1 MKIKMK
7 NANLKIVFK
16 VMILFALIFSFGKA
30 QSQDSSAKKKIPPF
44 RIEQVSGDSLFSKDL
59 KKNMQSMI
67 VYFDPTCEHCQ
78 AFTRSLL
85 EQINSFKN
93 TQIVYITYT
102 PISEVEKFKNDFSL
116 DQYSN
121 FKIGTEGY
129 SFVVQKF
136 YSVMRFPFI
145 ALYNKKGS
153 LISFYREAPTVD
165 LLIKQFQTA
174 N

>member
-1 MKIKMK
+1 MKRIS
-7 NANLKIVFK
+7 LKVTLRLLIVST
-16 VMILFALIFSFGKA
+16 LIFSFSEV
-30 QSQDSSAKKKIPPF
+30 QSQDSNARKKIPPF
-44 RIEQVSGDSLFSKDL
+44 RIEQVSGDSLFPKDL
-59 KKNMQSMI
+59 KKNMPSMI

-85 EQINSFKN
+85 EKIKSFKN
-93 TQIVYITYT
+93 TQIVYITYA
-102 PISEVEKFKNDFSL
+102 PISEVEKFKKDFSL

-136 YSVMRFPFI
+136 YSIMKFPFI

-153 LISFYREAPTVD
+153 LITFYRDQPTVD
-165 LLIKQFQTA
+165 VLIKQLQTA

>member
-1 MKIKMK
+1 MKR
-7 NANLKIVFK
+7 ASLKITLRF
-16 VMILFALIFSFGKA
+16 LALIALVFSFGKA
-30 QSQDSSAKKKIPPF
+30 QSQDGAARKKIPPF

-59 KKNMQSMI
+59 QKNMQSMI

-85 EQINSFKN
+85 EKMNSFKN

-102 PISEVEKFKNDFSL
+102 PLSEVQKFEKDFSL
-116 DQYSN
+116 DKYSN

-136 YSVMRFPFI
+136 YSVMNFPFI
-145 ALYNKKGS
+145 ALYNKKGT
-153 LISFYREAPTVD
+153 LISYYRQVPTVD
-165 LLIKQFQTA
+165 ALIKQFKIE